1 MKKES
6 KNPAGMNKGAR
17 VYLANAT
24 KAVAHPIRL
33 SMLKI
38 LKVSPKSTAEL
49 QEETGADRYNL
60 YHHLNV
66 LVESDLVELKDLGD
80 KGKCYSLKTPSK
92 AQVALIILGKEEI
105 KTKQK
110 AWAKVLSGLEEI
122 EGEEIPNKESIKRVE
137 IHMSYVE

>member
-1 MKKES
+1 VKKES
-6 KNPAGMNKGAR
+6 KTPAGMNKGAR

-24 KAVAHPIRL
+24 KAVVHPIRRAV
-33 SMLKI
+33 LKS
-38 LKVSPKSTAEL
+38 LKTSPKSTAEL
-49 QEETGADRYNL
+49 QEETGQDRYNL
-60 YHHLNV
+60 YHHLKV
-66 LVESDLVELKDLGD
+66 LVDSDLVELKDLDD

-92 AQVALIILGKEEI
+92 PQAAFIILGKEEI

>member
-80 KGKCYSLKTPSK
+80 K
-92 AQVALIILGKEEI
+92 
-105 KTKQK
+105 
-110 AWAKVLSGLEEI
+110 
-122 EGEEIPNKESIKRVE
+122 
-137 IHMSYVE
+137 